1 MQAPQGF
8 CTLRIA
14 TSFHS
19 QARTQHLQ
27 HCLAGLLTGV
37 QKHWYSCLVLAQ
49 ILLHCIRA
57 CAARITQ
64 MRLLHNILDLAEPI
78 IFDTGYLGGLNLAVD
93 RGDSISVNC
102 DPEMS
107 GA

>member
-8 CTLRIA
+8 CTLGMA

-37 QKHWYSCLVLAQ
+37 QKHQYSCLVLAQ

-57 CAARITQ
+57 CAARIPQ

-78 IFDTGYLGGLNLAVD
+78 IFDAGSLGGLNLAVD
-93 RGDSISVNC
+93 RGDSISANC
-102 DPEMS
+102 DPKMP